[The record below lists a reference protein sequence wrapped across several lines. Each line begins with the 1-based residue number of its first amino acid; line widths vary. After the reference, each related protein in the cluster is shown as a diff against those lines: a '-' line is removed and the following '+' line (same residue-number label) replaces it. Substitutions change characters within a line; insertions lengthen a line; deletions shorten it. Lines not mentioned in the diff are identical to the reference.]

1 MGTMPQV
8 SDLNAQKPWKYCI
21 IQLPAALKDARAA
34 PGLHKMFECLQRA
47 AEIVDPIDGLEFT
60 INIGDR
66 ACAFFHKASPVTLD
80 ADGLELHC
88 DGLSTGLLYFAETIM
103 KICKVI
109 TSTVFLLEDKFPGAL
124 IYPPNG
130 VSMYTLS
137 RLPSIYTYHAPVRV
151 GEEHISQVWDLAAY
165 CESGKKKKVPSGA
178 LPSTRRAT
186 IVEE

>member
-66 ACAFFHKASPVTLD
+66 ACAFFHKASPVT
-80 ADGLELHC
+80 
-88 DGLSTGLLYFAETIM
+88 S
-103 KICKVI
+103 
-109 TSTVFLLEDKFPGAL
+109 
-124 IYPPNG
+124 
-130 VSMYTLS
+130 
-137 RLPSIYTYHAPVRV
+137 
-151 GEEHISQVWDLAAY
+151 
-165 CESGKKKKVPSGA
+165 
-178 LPSTRRAT
+178 
-186 IVEE
+186 